1 VDGFVRWYNSEHLH
15 SAIRYV
21 TPDDR
26 HAGRDAAILAARK
39 TVYRAARAK
48 TPRRWSGE
56 IRNWN
61 PVGEVA
67 LNKRHPDL
75 TIAHEV
81 VN

>member
-1 VDGFVRWYNSEHLH
+1 MRWYNAEHLH

-39 TVYRAARAK
+39 DVYRRAK
-48 TPRRWSGE
+48 SRTPRRWSGD
-56 IRNWN
+56 IRNWS
-61 PVGEVA
+61 PIGEVA

-75 TIAHEV
+75 ATAREV
-81 VN
+81 LH